1 MTDNRDHEE
10 KLGGE
15 QTVSKTKNTIF
26 RQFMRPL
33 TVFRII
39 LILFLFLAMFCFTT
53 YRTWSE
59 KKQFSQDISDY
70 VAFSLGDYECIT
82 QLTEYMHDHFSEME
96 LVYDEEQLDYKE
108 IALSLMIENYTVPEK
123 ITPKQFNDM
132 SDESK
137 KLCAEVC
144 YAKMSQELDELRQYY
159 GISYISADM
168 YSDGQLF
175 TIARGV
181 EVDEKRISE
190 GGEESELGTAVPYEK
205 GAFAALDKLLGIS
218 PNAVS
223 VPFFDATEGGA
234 VYTFSAVKD
243 ADGKVLFAVTSANE
257 WTDHFM
263 EAMGFTLFN
272 FVIVLVLL
280 IFEHFKTRKLLSKV
294 VVEPIRKEQDI
305 LNDYIRH
312 KQAEKTV
319 AALSEIRSDNEIQSL
334 AENFSYMAK
343 EIERYVGEVREVTAE
358 KERIGAELDVAAK
371 IQADM
376 LPSVFPPFPERKE
389 FDIYATMTPAKEVGG
404 DFYDFFFIDDDHL
417 ALVMADVSG
426 KGIPASLFMVNA
438 KTIIKNKAQ
447 SGELS
452 PAKILMSANEQLCE
466 GNDAELFVTVWLAVI
481 ELSTG
486 KGKAANAGHEH
497 PTLRRKD
504 GKYELV
510 VYRHSPAVATMEG
523 MRFREHDFELFP
535 GDSLFVYTDGVAE
548 ATDANDK
555 LYGTDRMLEALNKDP
570 DTAPKALLTAIRASV
585 DEFVGEAPQF
595 DDLTMLGFTYHGP
608 QE

>member
-96 LVYDEEQLDYKE
+96 LVYDEEQPDY
-108 IALSLMIENYTVPEK
+108 
-123 ITPKQFNDM
+123 
-132 SDESK
+132 
-137 KLCAEVC
+137 
-144 YAKMSQELDELRQYY
+144 
-159 GISYISADM
+159 
-168 YSDGQLF
+168 
-175 TIARGV
+175 
-181 EVDEKRISE
+181 
-190 GGEESELGTAVPYEK
+190 
-205 GAFAALDKLLGIS
+205 
-218 PNAVS
+218 
-223 VPFFDATEGGA
+223 
-234 VYTFSAVKD
+234 
-243 ADGKVLFAVTSANE
+243 
-257 WTDHFM
+257 
-263 EAMGFTLFN
+263 
-272 FVIVLVLL
+272 
-280 IFEHFKTRKLLSKV
+280 
-294 VVEPIRKEQDI
+294 
-305 LNDYIRH
+305 
-312 KQAEKTV
+312 
-319 AALSEIRSDNEIQSL
+319 
-334 AENFSYMAK
+334 
-343 EIERYVGEVREVTAE
+343 
-358 KERIGAELDVAAK
+358 
-371 IQADM
+371 
-376 LPSVFPPFPERKE
+376 
-389 FDIYATMTPAKEVGG
+389 
-404 DFYDFFFIDDDHL
+404 
-417 ALVMADVSG
+417 
-426 KGIPASLFMVNA
+426 
-438 KTIIKNKAQ
+438 KAQ